1 MKSVRISF
9 STGVFLLLSSWIF
22 LPWGEFKINR
32 VARGAVFS
40 VFDLLPLF
48 LWLAGI
54 ITIILMILLVRNR
67 KHLFDSV
74 VSWAVCFVP
83 VGALLL
89 LGGYRPV
96 EVLIDSAVA
105 RISIGAGFYFLFIG
119 TMLILSQTKYAGLKN
134 LLVILSIVVAISTG
148 ALNELGLVKEYRNI
162 SGIFSAELNRH
173 IVLALSSAL
182 AAIIPGVLMGYAGM
196 RYPKIK
202 EWVFGF
208 VHVFQVAPTLS
219 LLALMM
225 IPLATLSR
233 AFPFLAQLGIKGIGF
248 APAFIVLFLYSLL
261 PITVNTYAGLMQTD
275 PAVLE
280 SALALGM
287 TQRQRFRKIW
297 FPLSLPSI
305 FAGIRTAMTQ
315 NIGNTILAG
324 LVGGGGMG
332 ALIFLGLS
340 QSALDL
346 VLLGTIPVVVMAL
359 GVDAFFAWVEAT
371 TVKKLGVD
379 YDPNQAAN

>member
-1 MKSVRISF
+1 MKPARISF
-9 STGVFLLLSSWIF
+9 STGILLLLCSWIF

-32 VARGAVFS
+32 VARGVL
-40 VFDLLPLF
+40 FDVRALLPLF
-48 LWLAGI
+48 FWFLGI
-54 ITIILMILLVRNR
+54 IVIVLLILLFLYR
-67 KHLFDSV
+67 KRLFDSFF
-74 VSWAVCFVP
+74 SWVLCLIP
-83 VGALLL
+83 IGALLL
-89 LGGYRPV
+89 LSTYRP
-96 EVLIDSAVA
+96 EGVLVDPSTA
-105 RISIGAGFYFLFIG
+105 RISIGAGFYFLFLA
-119 TMLILSQTKYAGLKN
+119 TMLILFRTKNAGLKS
-134 LLVILSIVVAISTG
+134 LLILLSIVIGISTG
-148 ALNELGLVKEYRNI
+148 ALNQLGLVKEYQNI
-162 SGIFSAELNRH
+162 SGVFAAELNRH
-173 IVLALSSAL
+173 IVLSLSSAL
-182 AAIIPGVLMGYAGM
+182 AAILPGVLMGYAGV

-225 IPLATLSR
+225 LPLTALSQT
-233 AFPFLAQLGIKGIGF
+233 FPFLAQLGIKGIGF

-275 PAVLE
+275 SSVLE

-287 TQRQRFRKIW
+287 TQRQRFRRIW

-359 GVDAFFAWVEAT
+359 GVDAFFAWVEST
-371 TVKKLGVD
+371 TVKRLGVD
-379 YDPNQAAN
+379 YDPNQAVN